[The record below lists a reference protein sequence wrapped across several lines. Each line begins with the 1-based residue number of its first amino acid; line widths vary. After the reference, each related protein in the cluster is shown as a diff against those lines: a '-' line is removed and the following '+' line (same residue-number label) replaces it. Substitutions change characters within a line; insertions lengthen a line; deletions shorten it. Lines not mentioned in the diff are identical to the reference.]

1 MANENKTIKISTKKG
16 QKSIDGNFS
25 HIHVLIKIQATLIML
40 PLTIS
45 APVKNELTQLKID
58 NESYSAIIKRLIIEN
73 KELRKDKELLSKIIL
88 NSK

>member
-1 MANENKTIKISTKKG
+1 MFETYVLQVIIQNIK
-16 QKSIDGNFS
+16 
-25 HIHVLIKIQATLIML
+25 
-40 PLTIS
+40 IS

-88 NSK
+88 NSN